1 MIPERKERIIMQE
14 FLATGKVL
22 YVLAGLCLL
31 SMLCKWMAKGI
42 YKRWIRET
50 TNMAMTKNKNLK
62 ILKQRVEST
71 YRTNGGVGNMPV
83 CLERQAADFKCLGN
97 NVGRVGEFFQPADSS
112 VFSCG
117 RSCGI
122 SHLLV

>member
-1 MIPERKERIIMQE
+1 MQE

-42 YKRWIRET
+42 YKRLIRET

-83 CLERQAADFKCLGN
+83 YLERQAADFKCL
-97 NVGRVGEFFQPADSS
+97 
-112 VFSCG
+112 
-117 RSCGI
+117 
-122 SHLLV
+122 